1 MGSFLH
7 RVLET
12 IRQHDLVLA
21 GDRIAVALSG
31 GPDSV
36 ALTWALRD
44 LVPELACE
52 IAGLVHVNH
61 GLRGDEAS
69 RDETFCRRLAERL
82 GVPIDIAHVDV
93 RAEARRRHVSREAA
107 ARDLRYTSLAAAA
120 ARLGASRVAT
130 GHTLDD
136 QAETVLLRLLRGAGS
151 RGLSGVRVSRGPI
164 IRPLLECRRAEVR
177 AYLLARGEAS
187 CEDSSNDDRS
197 IPRNRIRHELVP
209 VIDALAPGGVR
220 ALARVAALAADDEQ
234 YLMEIAT
241 AAASGGVLLTEDG
254 VQLECAA
261 LAALPPA
268 VGRRVVRIALERAA
282 AVGGRWTVRHID
294 AVRRLAA
301 AEPTGGMDLPGVR
314 VDRRGARLL
323 LTPGSRPEAAA
334 FDYPLGVPGS
344 LTVPEA
350 GIAIT
355 ADVADRIEPGLVDR
369 APAEVAVL
377 QAAAVALPLRVR
389 SRRPGDRMKPLGAP
403 GRRKLQDVF
412 VDRKIPRLARDR
424 VPVVEDA
431 SGRIVWVVGVTVADD
446 CRVTAPEAKVVIL
459 RVRPV

>member
-12 IRQHDLVLA
+12 IRQHDLVLV
-21 GDRIAVALSG
+21 GDRVAVAMSG

-36 ALTWALRD
+36 AMTWALRD
-44 LVPELACE
+44 LAPELRCA

-61 GLRGDEAS
+61 GLRGEEAS
-69 RDETFCRRLAERL
+69 RDEMFCRRLADRL
-82 GVPIDIAHVDV
+82 GVPIDVARVDV
-93 RAEARRRHVSREAA
+93 RAEARRRHLSREAA
-107 ARDLRYTSLAAAA
+107 ARELRYASLAAAA
-120 ARLGASRVAT
+120 ARLGASRIAT

-136 QAETVLLRLLRGAGS
+136 QAETVLLRLLGGAGT

-220 ALARVAALAADDEQ
+220 ALARIAALAADDEQ
-234 YLMEIAT
+234 YLMAMAT
-241 AAASGGVLLTEDG
+241 AAAADGVLFTEDG

-261 LAALPPA
+261 LGALPPA

-282 AVGGRWTVRHID
+282 AGGRWAVRHVD
-294 AVRRLAA
+294 AVRRLASA
-301 AEPTGGMDLPGVR
+301 GSTGGVDVPGVR

-323 LTPGSRPEAAA
+323 LASGSRLEAVV

-344 LTVPEA
+344 RAIPEA
-350 GIAIT
+350 GLALT
-355 ADVADRIEPGLVDR
+355 AEIADRIDPGLVDR
-369 APAEVAVL
+369 ASAEVAVL

-412 VDRKIPRLARDR
+412 VDRKIPRAARDR

-459 RVRPV
+459 TARPL